1 MQKNLEKGRKLNNR
15 YEIIRTI
22 GRGGFGITYAAKD
35 TELDE
40 NVVIKEYFPQ
50 SSASRLSDGTVSHS
64 EDTLFERGKMRFL
77 DEARIL
83 ANVFEVDGV
92 VKILGFFEENSTA
105 YMVMEFVRGV
115 TLRAYLERG
124 GEEIGFR
131 DALEK
136 LLPVMNSLEAVHEK
150 GLIHRDINPDN
161 IMVQEDGSLKLLDF
175 GSARQFFFEEERQKT
190 MSILVKNGY
199 APPEQYDSHGNHGPW
214 VDVYSLCAT
223 LYEMITGCVPQDAS
237 SRIIKDSLYPP
248 SSFGTDITPEDE
260 ELLMNR
266 GLAVK
271 TADRFKTVK
280 EMKNSFYPKVSGGQE
295 KKKTRRIVLT
305 AAFFAAAL
313 MIALGVFVLK
323 AEEPPAGNYSRGSA
337 EYESFL
343 NFVNENKLSE
353 ARQKKTDTQES
364 GTVYTVDE
372 NAVRKLGVPANR
384 TAMNQTREEVLEYLK
399 KEGYDTKI
407 RKESSA
413 CTVTVEKYGVIRT
426 SFGHAER
433 INPGNN
439 GPSAFIYE
447 YDVNSRKLYYILYY
461 IDDIKDRKQ
470 YQLIADYSARFGA
483 GDTGVKYDRKKTAD
497 YLMNGAQNFMK
508 SHSAGDA
515 QKIGYIFSFGIDAR
529 KISKNVMAFYVYPVN
544 MYGEHS
550 LNEW

>member
-64 EDTLFERGKMRFL
+64 EDTLFEKGKMRFL

-105 YMVMEFVRGV
+105 YMVMEFVKGV

-280 EMKNSFYPKVSGGQE
+280 EMKNSFYPKVSGEQE

-313 MIALGVFVLK
+313 MIALGVFVLR

-399 KEGYDTKI
+399 KEGYDTRI

-470 YQLIADYSARFGA
+470 YRLIADYSARFGA

-550 LNEW
+550 LTEW